1 MKSWGNLPMNEV
13 DSWKRR
19 NCDLVFTSQRMSLKP
34 ISNCLQTDGKGNSKD
49 SKNKGKKTGPST
61 DSKALPLIA
70 IMAAST
76 TRKIDNPSTKNLALF
91 MYMLP
96 SLMRTL
102 DCGFR
107 YEYVLGYDK
116 GDPYYDSEKV
126 KYFPILFIL
135 DYRNSF

>member
-1 MKSWGNLPMNEV
+1 MKSWGLLPMNEI

-19 NCDLVFTSQRMSLKP
+19 NCDLVFTSQRMSLKQ
-34 ISNCLQTDGKGNSKD
+34 ISNCLPAAGGSGGSKD
-49 SKNKGKKTGPST
+49 KKNRAASSADINK
-61 DSKALPLIA
+61 LPLIS
-70 IMAAST
+70 IMAATT
-76 TRKIDNPSTKNLALF
+76 TRKINNPSTKNLALF

-116 GDPYYDSEKV
+116 GDPFYDTDKALE
-126 KYFPILFIL
+126 
-135 DYRNSF
+135 